1 MYVKLLF
8 GSKRAVVGVGML
20 LIFVATILVSAI
32 AAGVLIQTT
41 GVLQESAIAV
51 SRATQDR
58 LISGIE
64 VFSVIGLSNVSSE
77 SVYGIELHTRVR
89 AGSPPIQLRTLGI
102 SYVSREAIFS
112 VGLNESLVG
121 KENCHIDN
129 LTPGVDFCIDNL
141 IGNED
146 TILEEGEILLLRFL
160 LPAADVLGVET
171 DFEVTVQPGTGSL
184 TVLRMRTPELILT
197 ERIRLR

>member
-1 MYVKLLF
+1 MQRLLL
-8 GSKRAVVGVGML
+8 GSSKKAVVGVGML

-51 SRATQDR
+51 SQAAQDR
-58 LISGIE
+58 LISGVE
-64 VFSVIGLSNVSSE
+64 VFSVVGLANVSSE
-77 SVYGIELHTRVR
+77 TVYGVELQTRVR
-89 AGSPPIQLRTLGI
+89 AGSPPLQLRNLGI
-102 SYVSREAIFS
+102 SFVSRESIFS
-112 VGLNESLVG
+112 VDLNESLTGRSSCTV
-121 KENCHIDN
+121 DN

-146 TILEEGEILLLRFL
+146 TIIEEGEILVFRFL
-160 LPAADVLGVET
+160 LPDANILGVET
-171 DFEVTVQPGTGSL
+171 DFEVTVQPRTGSL
-184 TVLRMRTPELILT
+184 TILQMRTPELVLT